1 MKSPGFHYEMTVFNN
16 GKMEDFKI
24 REYNYEVFEKLKK
37 ILGKIDYKIT
47 SKGQLLEIITRH
59 YN

>member
-1 MKSPGFHYEMTVFNN
+1 MTVFKN

-24 REYNYEVFEKLKK
+24 LEDNYEVMENLKK

-47 SKGQLLEIITRH
+47 SKGQLLEIITKH